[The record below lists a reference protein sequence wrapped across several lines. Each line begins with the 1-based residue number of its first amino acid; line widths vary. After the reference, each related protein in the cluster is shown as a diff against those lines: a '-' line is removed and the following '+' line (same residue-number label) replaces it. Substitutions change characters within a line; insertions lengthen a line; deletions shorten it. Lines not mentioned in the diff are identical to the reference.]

1 MSHSKESKDLSS
13 STSSLSSF
21 SSKHNGL
28 ALSSNDIKAKLKG
41 LFHRHSRGDANLAQ
55 VVICK
60 RFAKVPMLF
69 LAKRRQRRK
78 ISIENNDNSYTDDN
92 AGIMALSSSGKLS
105 FEQVPETFED
115 YTQKLEEALVLLRN
129 MTREDYESE
138 ITLKILRFLENLIH
152 QPKEWIS
159 GAKLKLSEMK
169 FPEMAMTLMN
179 SYKEKGYLVRR
190 IVFVHSILLYNS
202 MSNFTDHEFDK
213 EGLIRKQSA
222 DAGFIEFGCDILND
236 PSYRESLRKCYV
248 IQSPEETMQSDD
260 FNNYQKIL
268 YICDSALTILYNLAN
283 LPELKI
289 HFRECNAMT
298 IIAEFTKLPTNTIQI
313 QFPEITD
320 NEEYILSIKELQ
332 DVASAI
338 RVTSCLL
345 LPLIMNEDE
354 DNLLATNTS
363 EVLPLLSGMIQM
375 YNRNDQ
381 RFYGF
386 SFIELVDG
394 LSKLMVRGRTHTFID
409 QNLVNLLLNILEHS
423 TQDNSLLECVSNAIL
438 NAAFDERVQK
448 FLDSDHAINVIRSTK
463 HSSQSQLVK
472 KNCEA
477 ILWTLNR
484 IPHKCSSTIS
494 NSCKLQGHI
503 MISYNRSV
511 TAMCL
516 KIRDRLKSLHYNVW
530 LDVDNIN
537 GGVLESMAQAVEN
550 SSIVLICMNEQ
561 YKQSYYCRLE
571 AEYATE
577 LRKPCIPCL
586 MQPRFRPYGWLGI
599 IKGAKIHVDFATSPF
614 EEAFALLIREI
625 ETIRRDIMMK
635 NNNNTQDKTP
645 PPLYH
650 QPSIGYS
657 PIYNSN
663 TIDGNS
669 LEFKNKQRN
678 VNINNPILDWNVN
691 LVQQWL
697 VRIGLSHLENV
708 FTNIDGKLLCKLYQ
722 MKQLAADSYYSFL
735 AKHFDRLEII
745 HMSDTLKFD
754 YELECLFQ

>member
-1 MSHSKESKDLSS
+1 
-13 STSSLSSF
+13 
-21 SSKHNGL
+21 
-28 ALSSNDIKAKLKG
+28 
-41 LFHRHSRGDANLAQ
+41 
-55 VVICK
+55 
-60 RFAKVPMLF
+60 
-69 LAKRRQRRK
+69 
-78 ISIENNDNSYTDDN
+78 
-92 AGIMALSSSGKLS
+92 
-105 FEQVPETFED
+105 
-115 YTQKLEEALVLLRN
+115 

-313 QFPEITD
+313 QFPEITG

-599 IKGAKIHVDFATSPF
+599 IKGAKIHVDFATSP
-614 EEAFALLIREI
+614 
-625 ETIRRDIMMK
+625 
-635 NNNNTQDKTP
+635 
-645 PPLYH
+645 
-650 QPSIGYS
+650 
-657 PIYNSN
+657 
-663 TIDGNS
+663 
-669 LEFKNKQRN
+669 
-678 VNINNPILDWNVN
+678 
-691 LVQQWL
+691 
-697 VRIGLSHLENV
+697 
-708 FTNIDGKLLCKLYQ
+708 
-722 MKQLAADSYYSFL
+722 
-735 AKHFDRLEII
+735 
-745 HMSDTLKFD
+745 
-754 YELECLFQ
+754 